1 MEERR
6 DKKVKNRNEQ
16 GGYLC
21 FDSTGAEEMRR
32 ANAANAGKIACLDS
46 PCSYPLTLRRRKLV
60 TVSEYAEWAHRAE
73 PTEGVTSFYKA

>member
-46 PCSYPLTLRRRKLV
+46 SLFLPTHAKTEKISYCL
-60 TVSEYAEWAHRAE
+60 
-73 PTEGVTSFYKA
+73 